1 MKKVSLFV
9 VGVLKNKYLVSILV
23 FAIIMLNSDH
33 NNLVGQWQRKQEKHT
48 LQAKKAYYEQEIE
61 KTKAT
66 LAGLENNPAAIEK
79 YSREHFYMKKD
90 NEDLFILDIDSG
102 LIKK

>member
-1 MKKVSLFV
+1 MKKASRFI
-9 VGVLKNKYLVSILV
+9 VGILKNKYLVSLLV
-23 FAIIMLNSDH
+23 FAVIMLFSDH
-33 NNLVGQWQRKQEKHT
+33 NNLVGQWQRKQELHT

-61 KTKAT
+61 KTKTT
-66 LAGLENNPAAIEK
+66 LADLENNPAAIER

-90 NEDLFILDIDSG
+90 NEDLFILDLDSV